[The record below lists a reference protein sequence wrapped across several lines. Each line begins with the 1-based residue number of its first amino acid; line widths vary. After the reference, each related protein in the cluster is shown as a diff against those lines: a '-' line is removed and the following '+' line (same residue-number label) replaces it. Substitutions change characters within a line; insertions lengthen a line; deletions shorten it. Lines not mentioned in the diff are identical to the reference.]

1 MDSQT
6 TTEEY
11 YDDGLGEVD
20 DGNDYVEETTQPVEE
35 STQPVEEATS
45 VKDVGEAAD
54 DAAEDGG
61 LRWIPV
67 PVRRIRCTLDCNKQY
82 GPPRPGVP
90 ILDTAEVA
98 FCDRY
103 LCHCK
108 CCPWE
113 VLNCRDYIQ
122 DYDGEISYKFHDGK
136 TRAMGW
142 KVYNG
147 KISCDI
153 RADECPDVTRERRIA
168 EDLNATREH
177 NKKKW
182 EARVR
187 WLHGNGLKTHVSKAL
202 GVTVVISFLWA
213 QFM

>member
-1 MDSQT
+1 M
-6 TTEEY
+6 
-11 YDDGLGEVD
+11 
-20 DGNDYVEETTQPVEE
+20 
-35 STQPVEEATS
+35 
-45 VKDVGEAAD
+45 
-54 DAAEDGG
+54 
-61 LRWIPV
+61 
-67 PVRRIRCTLDCNKQY
+67 RRIRCTLDCNKQY
-82 GPPRPGVP
+82 GTPRPGVP

-122 DYDGEISYKFHDGK
+122 DYDGEISYTFNDGK

-147 KISCDI
+147 FISCDI

-213 QFM
+213 QIL